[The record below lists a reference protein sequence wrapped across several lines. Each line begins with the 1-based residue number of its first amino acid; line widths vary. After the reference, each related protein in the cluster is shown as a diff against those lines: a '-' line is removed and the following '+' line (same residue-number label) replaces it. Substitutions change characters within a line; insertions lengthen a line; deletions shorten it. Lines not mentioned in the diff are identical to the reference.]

1 MFVSKKLMKR
11 IISIFA
17 IALLAQPVLAYKYVG
32 NSGPGATDD
41 SNNNGTTVLPQLRS
55 AACAPATALKD
66 IEWNNVKALI
76 ETGGSLWQD
85 RANSSGSY
93 EVPKG
98 GGVSS
103 LYAGALWMGG
113 ISPDQQLK
121 LAALTFRNGNDFWT
135 GPLTNDGSAEI
146 DENTCKQYDEFFV
159 STRADAQLHRAYFDA
174 LASETVDEEFPDGYA
189 VPSYFFDF
197 PAHGNTALNQ
207 DFYLGPFNDYD
218 GNGFYDPS
226 QGDYPWYDFL
236 SEIDCKERRREDI
249 VPLYGDRNF
258 YWIFNDKGNVH
269 SESQGEPIGM
279 EIRAQVFQFSTND
292 EVNNMTFHNYVLI
305 NQGTQTLS
313 DTYFGVWV
321 DADVGSAGDD
331 FVGCDVQRGLG
342 YAYNGDAFDEPT
354 SDSPGYGENPPAVG
368 VDFFEGPYQDADEI
382 DNPLTEVFT
391 DAIDSLGIPYEGIGI
406 GYGDGVID
414 NERFGMRRFVYYNNS
429 GNNIN
434 GEPTTPVHYYNYM
447 NGIWK
452 NGQKMAYGGDGVS
465 PSTGANLD
473 IAADYMFP
481 GDTDPYNWGTVGTS
495 TEPWTEVSS
504 GNPPADRRFIQS
516 AGPFVL
522 EPGDY
527 NNITMGIVWARAS
540 AGDPFESVKLLRQA
554 DDKAQ
559 ALFDNCFEIVSGP
572 DAPDVTIQ
580 ELENEVIIYLTN
592 NNSLSNNFHEDYVMF
607 DPGIPKLN
615 VDGEEYDS
623 LSRSYTFQGYQIY
636 QLSDNTVSAA
646 DLEDI
651 EKARLIF
658 QCDVIDDIDN
668 VVNHVQDEEM
678 ALAVP
683 YLMAQGANEGIQH
696 SFRVTTD
703 AFAQGSNILVNH
715 RTYYFMA
722 LAYGYNNYRDFNTE
736 TGTGQDFQYKASR
749 KGAVGS
755 IRMYSGTPHLPS
767 PESGGT
773 IQNSDY
779 GDGVIV
785 TRFEGKGNGDNVIEL
800 SAESETAILES
811 VNGRVAELTYSG
823 SGSPVNIRVID
834 PLRVPDAEFELR
846 VNPSDSDLE
855 DADESY
861 WVLTNKTL
869 LEETGDSLKAIRTST
884 KALNILNEELLLDW
898 GLSITLHQYQYG
910 NGGNFS
916 EPLDSYI
923 EFENPSTPWL
933 LGIPDAEGFD
943 LLNWIRAG
951 TQEGDDSVEEEIVFN
966 DIKAGNPLD
975 EDEKYEGIIGGTW
988 SPYCL
993 VSFTDDVTL
1002 VTGETIQIPNI
1013 APTVKGLEGDLSPF
1027 SGISGLNNVDVVFT
1041 SDRSLWTRCPVLEMQ
1056 PVEELSQKVFDG
1068 DDPEK
1073 MRLRRHPSV
1082 DKKGRKPSDQGYN
1095 ASEANPNGGQP
1106 VGMSWFPGYAI
1117 DVGTGERLNMAFGE
1131 DSWLGAD
1138 NGNDMIF
1145 NPSSR
1150 IYSGNF
1156 GGGGGIG
1163 GGIISGI
1170 YAGGQ
1175 HWIYVF
1181 KNSQFEEGSS
1191 NRMPSYDKGNYLYEN
1206 LETDPST
1213 TNVRR
1218 VFRACTWVG
1227 SSLSNEDFPMLSVED
1242 GLIPSGARVKLR
1254 ISKAYEKYSPL
1265 VSDVDETA
1273 LADNNWNPLYT
1284 FSTKSVATDTEN
1296 DSTLT
1301 SILDVIG
1308 VVPNPYYAYSKYETS
1323 KLDNRVKITNLP
1335 EICTVTIY
1343 NLSGTQV
1350 RQYNKADPLTYVDW
1364 DLKNHTNVPIAGG
1377 VYIIHIDVPYIGQK
1391 VLKWFGVMRPV
1402 DLDTF

>member
-1 MFVSKKLMKR
+1 MLHSNKIMKR
-11 IISIFA
+11 ILSIFA
-17 IALLAQPVLAYKYVG
+17 VVLIAQPLFAYKYVG
-32 NSGPGATDD
+32 NGGPGATDN
-41 SNNNGTTVLPQLRS
+41 SNNNGSVVQPQLRS
-55 AACAPATALKD
+55 AACAPATALRN
-66 IEWNNVKALI
+66 IEWNNVRALI

-85 RANSSGSY
+85 RATSSASY

-121 LAALTFRNGNDFWT
+121 LAALTFRNRGNDYWT
-135 GPLTNDGSAEI
+135 GPLTIDGSAEI
-146 DENTCKQYDEFFV
+146 DASTCQQYDDFFV
-159 STRADAQLHRAYFDA
+159 STRSDAQLHRSYFDA
-174 LASETVDEEFPDGYA
+174 LKTGTSDEEFPDGYSI
-189 VPSYFFDF
+189 PSYFFDY

-207 DFYLGPFNDYD
+207 DFYLAPFKDYD

-226 QGDYPWYDFL
+226 QGDYPWYDFV
-236 SEIDCKERRREDI
+236 SEIDCGRRLREDI

-279 EIRAQVFQFSTND
+279 EIRSQTFQFSTND

-305 NQGTQTLS
+305 NQGTQTLG

-321 DADVGSAGDD
+321 DADVGTATDD
-331 FVGCDVQRGLG
+331 YVGCDVQRGLG
-342 YAYNGDAFDEPT
+342 YAYNGDAYDET
-354 SDSPGYGENPPAVG
+354 SSSSAGYLENPPAVG
-368 VDFFEGPYQDADEI
+368 IDFFEGPYQDADEI
-382 DNPLTEVFT
+382 DNPLTTNFS
-391 DAIDSLGIPYEGIGI
+391 DAVDSLGIPYEGIGI

-429 GNNIN
+429 GSNLN
-434 GEPTTPVHYYNYM
+434 GEPSTPLHYYNYM
-447 NGIWK
+447 NGIWL
-452 NGQKMAYGGDGVS
+452 NGQTMSPGGDGTTQS
-465 PSTGANLD
+465 D
-473 IAADYMFP
+473 IQAQYMFP
-481 GDTDPYNWGTVGTS
+481 GDTDPYNWGTQGVDIDYWSEVG
-495 TEPWTEVSS
+495 E

-516 AGPFVL
+516 AGPFTL

-527 NNITMGIVWARAS
+527 NNITMGVVWARGTN
-540 AGDPFESVKLLRQA
+540 GDPEQSVSLMRQA

-572 DAPDVTIQ
+572 DAPDVAIQ
-580 ELENEVIIYLTN
+580 ELENELILYLSN
-592 NNSLSNNFHEDYVMF
+592 ENSLSNNFHEEYVQF

-615 VDGEEYDS
+615 IDGEEYDS
-623 LSRSYTFQGYQIY
+623 LTRSYTFQGYQIY
-636 QLSDNTVSAA
+636 QLADNTVSAA
-646 DLEDI
+646 DLANVEM
-651 EKARLIF
+651 ARLIY
-658 QCDVIDDIDN
+658 QCDVADDIDVIFN
-668 VVNHVQDEEM
+668 YEEDEIIPVPVPNLMVNGE
-678 ALAVP
+678 
-683 YLMAQGANEGIQH
+683 NEGISH

-703 AFAQGSNILVNH
+703 VFAQGDNKLVNY

-722 LAYGYNNYRDFNTE
+722 LAYGYNMYAPYDSGA
-736 TGTGQDFQYKASR
+736 GTGQDLPYKASR
-749 KGAVGS
+749 KGAIGS
-755 IRMYSGTPHLPS
+755 IRVYSGTPHLPS

-773 IQNSDY
+773 IQNSSY

-785 TRFEGKGNGDNVIEL
+785 TRLEGKGNGDNIIEL
-800 SAESETAILES
+800 SSDSETAILES
-811 VNGRVAELTYSG
+811 PNGRVSQLTYTG
-823 SGSPVNIRVID
+823 DGSPVNIRVVD
-834 PLRVPDAEFELR
+834 PLRVPDANFELQ
-846 VNPSDSDLE
+846 VNSSDSDLE

-861 WVLTNKTL
+861 WILTNRTL
-869 LEETGDSLKAIRTST
+869 LDATGDSTKAIRNST

-898 GLSITLHQYQYG
+898 GLSITLHQYQYP
-910 NGGNFS
+910 NGGSFS
-916 EPLDSYI
+916 DPLESSITFD
-923 EFENPSTPWL
+923 NPSAPWL
-933 LGIPDAEGFD
+933 QGVPDKEGFD

-951 TQEGDDSVEEEIVFN
+951 TQEGDDELEEEIVFN

-975 EDEKYEGIIGGTW
+975 EDEKYEGVLGGTW
-988 SPYCL
+988 APYCL

-1027 SGISGLNNVDVVFT
+1027 SGINGLNNVDVVLT
-1041 SDRSLWTRCPVLEMQ
+1041 SDKLLWTRCPVLEMQ
-1056 PVEELSQKVFDG
+1056 PVEALAQKAYDG

-1082 DKKGRKPSDQGYN
+1082 DKKGRKPSDVGYN
-1095 ASEANPNGGQP
+1095 ASEANPNGAQP

-1150 IYSGNF
+1150 IYSGSGNQ
-1156 GGGGGIG
+1156 GGFIQ
-1163 GGIISGI
+1163 SGV

-1191 NRMPSYDKGNYLYEN
+1191 NRMPTYDKGNYMYEN
-1206 LETDPST
+1206 LEAAPST
-1213 TNVRR
+1213 TTVRR

-1242 GLIPSGARVKLR
+1242 GLIPNDVRIKLR
-1254 ISKAYEKYSPL
+1254 VSKSYEKYSPL
-1265 VSDVDETA
+1265 VADVDETDQA
-1273 LADNNWNPLYT
+1273 ENNWNPLYT
-1284 FSTKSVATDTEN
+1284 FSTKSVATTTTD

-1301 SILDVIG
+1301 SILDLIG
-1308 VVPNPYYAYSKYETS
+1308 IVPNPYYAYSKYETS

-1335 EICTVTIY
+1335 EECTIRIY
-1343 NLSGTQV
+1343 NLSGTLV
-1350 RQYNKADPLTYVDW
+1350 SQYNKADPLTFQDW
-1364 DLKNHTNVPIAGG
+1364 DLKNNKNVPIAGG
-1377 VYIIHIDVPYIGQK
+1377 VYIIHIDVPDIGQK

-1402 DLDTF
+1402 DLDNF